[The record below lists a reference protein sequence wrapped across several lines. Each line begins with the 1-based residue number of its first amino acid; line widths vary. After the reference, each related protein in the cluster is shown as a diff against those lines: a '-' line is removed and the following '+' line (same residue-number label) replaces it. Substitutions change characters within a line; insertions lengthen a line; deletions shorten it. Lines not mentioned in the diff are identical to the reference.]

1 MKEITEIARGTASDG
16 NIVANLIDGTA
27 AAPTTIISNEAELN
41 TLVNSNRVFFN
52 SLAAITD
59 LDC

>member
-1 MKEITEIARGTASDG
+1 LKELTAIARGTASDG
-16 NIVANLIDGTA
+16 DTAANLIDGTA
-27 AAPTTIISNEAELN
+27 ASGTTIISNEAELN
-41 TLVNSNRVFFN
+41 TLVNSNRVFIN

>member
-1 MKEITEIARGTASDG
+1 MREVTEIARATAANG
-16 NIVANLIDGTA
+16 AIVANLLDGTA

-41 TLVNSNRVFFN
+41 TLVNSNRVFIN